1 MAVWL
6 AAAGALSSSGPASA
20 QAALVETPQLHRAFA
35 PTAPARMNGFDW
47 LAKKTALVPSRFNL
61 DPAPIPTQIGKGSFI
76 CSPAGFGHKSRC
88 HSN

>member
-1 MAVWL
+1 MAFWL
-6 AAAGALSSSGPASA
+6 AAAGTLSSSGPASA
-20 QAALVETPQLHRAFA
+20 QAALVETPQLLLPVA

-61 DPAPIPTQIGKGSFI
+61 DPAPVPTQIGKGSFI

-88 HSN
+88 YSN